1 MGQVLFTVSLLIML
15 GALGMARAN
24 RKVTAEVAHRRW
36 VKFYSYLLITSLV
49 LLSIRFALFPALSLM
64 IVAAGI
70 VELWQTRKAAFFIPA
85 LIVLILL
92 FAGFLYFA
100 FSASMTGQLFLYIQ
114 VLTFDA
120 FCQITGQL
128 FGRRPLAPRISPAK
142 TMEGLAGGIC
152 FCLIVSIIAATLP
165 GIEIGL
171 ALVSGIITAS
181 AALAGDL
188 LASAYKRKAGIKDY
202 SKLLPGQGGV
212 LDRFDSL
219 VMAAFLY
226 SFLYWMKIEWFGFF
240 FHSGYHG

>member
-1 MGQVLFTVSLLIML
+1 ML

-24 RKVTAEVAHRRW
+24 KKVTTDVAHRRW
-36 VKFYSYLLITSLV
+36 VKFYTYILITSLV
-49 LLSIRFALFPALSLM
+49 LLAIRLAVFPALALM

-70 VELWQTRKAAFFIPA
+70 FELWHTRRAALFFPA
-85 LIVLILL
+85 FIILILL
-92 FAGFLYFA
+92 CAGFLYFA
-100 FSASMTGQLFLYIQ
+100 FTASVTGQLFLYIQ

-128 FGRRPLAPRISPAK
+128 FGCRPLASKISPAK
-142 TMEGLAGGIC
+142 TMEGLVGGIC
-152 FCLIVSIIAATLP
+152 FCLLVSIIAAPLP
-165 GIEIGL
+165 GIGIGSAL
-171 ALVSGIITAS
+171 AAGILTAS

-188 LASAYKRKAGIKDY
+188 LASSYKRKTGIKDY

-219 VMAAFLY
+219 AMASFLY
-226 SFLYWMKIEWFGFF
+226 SFLYWMKLEWFGFF